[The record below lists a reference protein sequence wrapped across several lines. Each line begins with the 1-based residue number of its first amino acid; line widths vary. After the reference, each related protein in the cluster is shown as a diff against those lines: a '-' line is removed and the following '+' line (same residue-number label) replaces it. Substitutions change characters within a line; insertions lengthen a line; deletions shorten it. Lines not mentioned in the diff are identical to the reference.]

1 MNKLTAAII
10 LAAGMGST
18 WCLAEAADPI
28 KVESQGSVIGD
39 DVLYSIGGGSAV
51 QMGSAGQMESI
62 TVGGGWQNNL
72 VCGNMD
78 LSNTLQNQLNGT
90 TQGFQQIMSS
100 VIQNATGAV
109 TSLPALILQ
118 RANPALYNLL
128 TNGILQARLDYD
140 RSKGTCRA
148 MAERM
153 ADIAGGQMGWGKV
166 AEGQK
171 MGQALT
177 SSNDAVAVVN
187 KVEEAPGTNGVTWV
201 GGKQAGGNGQQPI
214 KVVGDV
220 AKAGYNLLNNRAAQD
235 TSSIPQSS
243 CSNGLVCGSWESP
256 AEAAQFAN
264 RVLGEQ
270 QIQTCEGC
278 ATTSTPG
285 VGLTPLIQETYDK
298 KLAALQ
304 ELLKP
309 GTQITSEKLRE
320 ASSDSLPI
328 TRGVVTALR
337 DERDQAVLA
346 SRLASEV
353 ALADVLEKGL
363 LLQRMLITGSKE
375 PNVNANKLAVE
386 ATNGQVDT
394 LQQLITNLKTE
405 LEMRQQLANNSPMK
419 IIERSKARSEN
430 SRTIYDAAPEQDR
443 LLQLQKPADKE

>member
-1 MNKLTAAII
+1 MNKLTAAVI
-10 LAAGMGST
+10 LSAGMSST
-18 WCLAEAADPI
+18 WCMAETVDPI
-28 KVESQGSVIGD
+28 NVESQGSVIGD

-62 TVGGGWQNNL
+62 TIGAGWQNNL

-78 LSNTLQNQLNGT
+78 LSNTLQNQLNGA

-109 TSLPALILQ
+109 ASLPALILQ
-118 RANPALYNLL
+118 RSNPALYNLL

-171 MGQALT
+171 MGQALA
-177 SSNDAVAVVN
+177 SNTDAVAVVN
-187 KVEEAPGTNGVTWV
+187 KAENAPGTDGVTWV
-201 GGKQAGGNGQQPI
+201 GGQQAGGNAQQPI

-220 AKAGYNLLNNRAAQD
+220 AKAGYNLLNNRAPQD
-235 TSSIPQSS
+235 TSSIPQAS

-256 AEAAQFAN
+256 AQAAQFAN

-278 ATTSTPG
+278 ATTTTPG
-285 VGLTPLIQETYDK
+285 VGLTPLIQETYDR
-298 KLAALQ
+298 KLVALQ

-309 GTQITSEKLRE
+309 GTRITSAKLRE

-353 ALADVLEKGL
+353 ALSDVMEKAL
-363 LLQRMLITGSKE
+363 LLQRMLITGSRE
-375 PNVNANKLAVE
+375 PNVSMNKLAVD
-386 ATNGQVDT
+386 ATLGQVDH
-394 LQQLITNLKTE
+394 LQLLITNLKTE
-405 LEMRQQLANNSPMK
+405 LDMRHQLANNSAMK
-419 IIERSKARSEN
+419 IIERSKSRAEN
-430 SRTIYDAAPEQDR
+430 SRSVYDAAPEQDR
-443 LLQLQKPADKE
+443 LLQLQKPAGKE

>member
-1 MNKLTAAII
+1 MNKLSIAII
-10 LAAGMGST
+10 LAAGMTST
-18 WCLAEAADPI
+18 WCMAEAADPI

-62 TVGGGWQNNL
+62 TVGAGWQNNL

-78 LSNTLQNQLNGT
+78 LSNTLQNQLNGA
-90 TQGFQQIMSS
+90 TQGFQQIMGS

-109 TSLPALILQ
+109 TSLPAMILQ

-171 MGQALT
+171 MGQALA
-177 SSNDAVAVVN
+177 SSNDAVAVVD
-187 KVEEAPGTNGVTWV
+187 KVEEAPGSNGVTWI
-201 GGKQAGGNGQQPI
+201 GGNGQQPI

-220 AKAGYNLLNNRAAQD
+220 AKAGYNLLNNRSVQD

-270 QIQTCEGC
+270 QLQTCEGC
-278 ATTSTPG
+278 TTTSTPG

-337 DERDQAVLA
+337 DERDQAVLT

-353 ALADVLEKGL
+353 ALADVLEKAL
-363 LLQRMLITGSKE
+363 LLQRMLITGSRE
-375 PNVNANKLAVE
+375 PNVNINKMAVE
-386 ATNGQVDT
+386 AVLGQVDN
-394 LQQLITNLKTE
+394 LQLLITNLKTE
-405 LEMRQQLANNSPMK
+405 LDMRQQLANNSPTK
-419 IIERSKARSEN
+419 IIERGKTRSEN
-430 SRTIYDAAPEQDR
+430 SRSIYDAAPEQDR
-443 LLQLQKPADKE
+443 LLQLQKPAGKE

>member
-1 MNKLTAAII
+1 MQLTAAII

-78 LSNTLQNQLNGT
+78 LSNTLQNQLNGA
-90 TQGFQQIMSS
+90 TQGFQQIMGS

-153 ADIAGGQMGWGKV
+153 ADIAGGQMGWSKV

-177 SSNDAVAVVN
+177 SSNDAVAVVD

-243 CSNGLVCGSWESP
+243 CSNGLVCGSWGSP
-256 AEAAQFAN
+256 AES
-264 RVLGEQ
+264 
-270 QIQTCEGC
+270 C
-278 ATTSTPG
+278 AK
-285 VGLTPLIQETYDK
+285 GLTVKHCQ
-298 KLAALQ
+298 
-304 ELLKP
+304 
-309 GTQITSEKLRE
+309 GN
-320 ASSDSLPI
+320 
-328 TRGVVTALR
+328 GV
-337 DERDQAVLA
+337 Q
-346 SRLASEV
+346 
-353 ALADVLEKGL
+353 
-363 LLQRMLITGSKE
+363 
-375 PNVNANKLAVE
+375 
-386 ATNGQVDT
+386 
-394 LQQLITNLKTE
+394 
-405 LEMRQQLANNSPMK
+405 
-419 IIERSKARSEN
+419 
-430 SRTIYDAAPEQDR
+430 
-443 LLQLQKPADKE
+443 